1 MMRVL
6 ILFPLIFRFKF
17 VMTTNILVQGAGILY
32 SEIILTALQEY
43 KTQCKMQGN
52 HCRAD
57 VVSDIISAIKFDL

>member
-1 MMRVL
+1 MTKSIL
-6 ILFPLIFRFKF
+6 I
-17 VMTTNILVQGAGILY
+17 QGCGILY

-43 KTQCKMQGN
+43 KTQCKMQGY